1 VCGDYYKNKRNAGM
15 GPIRVGEKFE
25 ISEDLYML
33 VLSAN
38 FKKNILANH
47 RKEADNNLNAL
58 NAIVAAEV

>member
-1 VCGDYYKNKRNAGM
+1 M